1 MENVKTQMRKEFYDM
16 AKKYLIK
23 VNGKM
28 YEVEVE
34 EMGNVFAEQKTSSV
48 EMPSSVAMPSTPKS
62 ESREPIRTE
71 TVKTETVT
79 EDKSAGLSDGVEEVV
94 APMSGV
100 VLKVNV
106 HPGDVV
112 KDAQTLMI
120 IEAMKMENEIL
131 APHDGKIKDIFVK
144 EGQQIE
150 IDEVLLT
157 IE

>member
-1 MENVKTQMRKEFYDM
+1 MG
-16 AKKYLIK
+16 KKYLIK

-34 EMGNVFAEQKTSSV
+34 EMGNASANQPVVSTTAQQPATP
-48 EMPSSVAMPSTPKS
+48 PSSVSAPESKPIQKS
-62 ESREPIRTE
+62 EPVSST
-71 TVKTETVT
+71 
-79 EDKSAGLSDGVEEVV
+79 KSQGDGAAEQSGTLEKVV

-112 KDAQTLMI
+112 KDAQTLII

-131 APHDGKIKDIFVK
+131 APRDGKIKEVFVK

-150 IDEVLLT
+150 IDQVLLT
-157 IE
+157 LE